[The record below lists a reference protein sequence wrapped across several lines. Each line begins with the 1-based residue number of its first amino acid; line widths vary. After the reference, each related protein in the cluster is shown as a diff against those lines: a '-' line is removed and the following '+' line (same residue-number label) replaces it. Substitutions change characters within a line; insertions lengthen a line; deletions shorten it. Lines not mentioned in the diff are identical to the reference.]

1 MAYCFEV
8 SRLVEPARDG
18 PGAAHQNEPKLYS
31 LLEYIG
37 TKNNP
42 DVSIGAIRERVY
54 QCLNKVRPDLTPRY
68 LEWLKSDFSVDP
80 KTIPGGEA

>member
-1 MAYCFEV
+1 MMEIKITNMEGEQLTSV
-8 SRLVEPARDG
+8 D
-18 PGAAHQNEPKLYS
+18 EPKLYS

-37 TKNNP
+37 MKNNP

-80 KTIPGGEA
+80 KTIPGGAA

>member
-1 MAYCFEV
+1 MEIKITNMEGEQLTSV
-8 SRLVEPARDG
+8 D
-18 PGAAHQNEPKLYS
+18 EPKLYS

-37 TKNNP
+37 MKNNP

-54 QCLNKVRPDLTPRY
+54 QGLNKVRPDLTPGY
-68 LEWLKSDFSVDP
+68 LEWLKSDFTVDP